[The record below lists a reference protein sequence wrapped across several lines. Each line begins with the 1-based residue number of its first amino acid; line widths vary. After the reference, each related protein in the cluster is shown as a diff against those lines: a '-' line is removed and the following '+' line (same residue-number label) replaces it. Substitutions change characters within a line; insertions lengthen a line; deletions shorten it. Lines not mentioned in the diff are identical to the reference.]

1 MYKKILNFAPIIL
14 SLSLFILAVWAI
26 SQEFKHYTIAQLLD
40 SLNQISKSH
49 KLEAIGWTALGYLSM
64 AGYDRLGFYYIN
76 YPLKL
81 GTIIRTA
88 FISYALGNTIG
99 LTLFSGTAIR
109 YRFYTPAGVGVVNI
123 AKVITF
129 THLSFWLGM
138 LAIGGLSFL
147 FDPQHIPEL
156 LKLPFLT
163 TRPLGAIFLLIVT
176 SYFVLTCVYKK
187 PVKIGKENIYLPSW
201 SLSLALILVAFIDW
215 ILAARVLYLLLPT
228 NYSVSFLE
236 FFGLYVFA
244 MTAGVLSN
252 VPGGIGIFEFIM
264 LRLRPEN
271 ISNAA
276 LLGSL
281 IAYRAVYYFL
291 PLIVAFIWLISY
303 EIRKKYQD

>member
-1 MYKKILNFAPIIL
+1 MYKKIQRFAPIIL

-26 SQEFKHYTIAQLLD
+26 SQEFKHYTFAQLLA
-40 SLNQISKSH
+40 SLDHITTSRQ
-49 KLEAIGWTALGYLSM
+49 LEAIFWMALGYLSM
-64 AGYDRLGFYYIN
+64 TGYDRLGFYYIKH
-76 YPLKL
+76 PLAL

-109 YRFYTPAGVGVVNI
+109 YRFYTPAGVGVVDI

-138 LAIGGLSFL
+138 LGIGGLSFL
-147 FDPQHIPEL
+147 LDPQRIPQL

-163 TRPLGAIFLLIVT
+163 TKPLGIIFLLLVT
-176 SYFVLTCVYKK
+176 GYFFLTLTYKK
-187 PVKIGKENIYLPSW
+187 PIRIGQENIYLPSW
-201 SLSLALILVAFIDW
+201 TLSLALI
-215 ILAARVLYLLLPT
+215 YLLLPGSYNT
-228 NYSVSFLE
+228 SFLG

-252 VPGGIGIFEFIM
+252 VPGGIGVFEFIM
-264 LRLRPEN
+264 LRLRPEYV
-271 ISNAA
+271 SNAE

-281 IAYRAVYYFL
+281 IAYRAIYYFL
-291 PLIVAFIWLISY
+291 PLIVAFVWLLGY
-303 EIRKKYQD
+303 EARRK

>member
-1 MYKKILNFAPIIL
+1 MYKKILRFAPLVL
-14 SLSLFILAVWAI
+14 SLSLFILAIWAI
-26 SQEFKHYTIAQLLD
+26 SQEFKHYTFAQFLA
-40 SLNQISKSH
+40 SLNHISKSQ
-49 KLEAIGWTALGYLSM
+49 KLEAIFWTALGYLSM
-64 AGYDRLGFYYIN
+64 TGYDRLGFYYIN
-76 YPLKL
+76 HPLAL

-109 YRFYTPAGVGVVNI
+109 YRFYTPAGVNVVDI

-138 LAIGGLSFL
+138 LAIGGFSFL
-147 FDPQHIPEL
+147 LDPQRIPEL

-163 TRPLGAIFLLIVT
+163 TRPLGVIFLLVV
-176 SYFVLTCVYKK
+176 SAYFILTFTYKK

-201 SLSLALILVAFIDW
+201 SLSLALILVTFIDW
-215 ILAARVLYLLLPT
+215 ILAARVLYLVLPGD
-228 NYSVSFLE
+228 YLISFFR
-236 FFGLYVFA
+236 FFGLYIFA

-252 VPGGIGIFEFIM
+252 VPGGIGVFEFIM

-271 ISNAA
+271 VSNGE

-281 IAYRAVYYFL
+281 IAYRAIYYFL
-291 PLIVAFIWLISY
+291 PLIVAFFWLLGY
-303 EIRKKYQD
+303 EIRKK

>member
-1 MYKKILNFAPIIL
+1 MYKKILHFAPIIL
-14 SLSLFILAVWAI
+14 SVSLLILALWAI
-26 SQEFKHYTIAQLLD
+26 SQEFKHYTFAQLLA
-40 SLNQISKSH
+40 SLNHISKSH
-49 KLEAIGWTALGYLSM
+49 KLEAIFWTALGYLSM
-64 AGYDRLGFYYIN
+64 AGYDRLGFYYLN
-76 YPLKL
+76 HPLAL

-88 FISYALGNTIG
+88 FISYAFGNTIG

-109 YRFYTPAGVGVVNI
+109 YRFYTPAGVSAVDI

-147 FDPQHIPEL
+147 FDPQRIPEL

-163 TRPLGAIFLLIVT
+163 TKPLGAIFLLLVT
-176 SYFVLTCVYKK
+176 SYFFLTCTYKK
-187 PVKIGKENIYLPSW
+187 PVKIAKENIYLPSW

-215 ILAARVLYLLLPT
+215 ILAARVLYLLLPSS
-228 NYSVSFLE
+228 YMISFLG

-252 VPGGIGIFEFIM
+252 VPGGIGVFEFIM
-264 LRLRPEN
+264 LRLRPEYV
-271 ISNAA
+271 SNGE

-281 IAYRAVYYFL
+281 IAYRAIYYFL
-291 PLIVAFIWLISY
+291 PLIVAFVWLLGY
-303 EIRKKYQD
+303 EARKR

>member
-1 MYKKILNFAPIIL
+1 MYKRILRFAPIIL

-26 SQEFKHYTIAQLLD
+26 SQEFKHYTFAQLLA
-40 SLNQISKSH
+40 SLNHITTSR
-49 KLEAIGWTALGYLSM
+49 KLEAIFWMALGYLSM
-64 AGYDRLGFYYIN
+64 TGYDRLGFYYIN
-76 YPLKL
+76 HPLVL

-109 YRFYTPAGVGVVNI
+109 YRFYTPAGVGVVDI

-138 LAIGGLSFL
+138 LGIGGISFL
-147 FDPQHIPEL
+147 LDPQRIPQL

-163 TRPLGAIFLLIVT
+163 TKPLGIIFLFLVT
-176 SYFVLTCVYKK
+176 GYFFLALTYKK
-187 PVKIGKENIYLPSW
+187 PIKIGKENIYLPSW
-201 SLSLALILVAFIDW
+201 NLSLALILLTFIDW
-215 ILAARVLYLLLPT
+215 ILAARVLYLLLPD
-228 NYSVSFLE
+228 NYNTSFLG

-252 VPGGIGIFEFIM
+252 VPGGIGVFEFIM
-264 LRLRPEN
+264 LRLRPEYV
-271 ISNAA
+271 SNGE

-281 IAYRAVYYFL
+281 IAYRAIYYFL
-291 PLIVAFIWLISY
+291 PLIVAFVWLLGY
-303 EIRKKYQD
+303 EARRK